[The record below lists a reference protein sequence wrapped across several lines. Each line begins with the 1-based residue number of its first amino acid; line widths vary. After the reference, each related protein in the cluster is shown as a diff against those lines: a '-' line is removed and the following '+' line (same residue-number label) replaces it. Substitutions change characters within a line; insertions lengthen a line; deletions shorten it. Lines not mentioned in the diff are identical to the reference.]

1 MTTHTDV
8 VRINELAAELMTD
21 AKQHRSRRSSRT
33 LVAGSSQ
40 RATVIGMS
48 EGAELSRHESP
59 PAATVQVLAGRVALY
74 TTEREW
80 SLGAGEWLT
89 VPVERH
95 GVRAVEDGAILLT
108 VALR

>member
-1 MTTHTDV
+1 MTTQTDV
-8 VRINELAAELMTD
+8 VQISELAAELMTD

-40 RATVIGMS
+40 RATVIGLAA
-48 EGAELSRHESP
+48 GAELSRHESP
-59 PAATVQVLAGRVALY
+59 PAATVQVLSGSVELY
-74 TTEREW
+74 TTNREW
-80 SLGAGEWLT
+80 SLGPGEWLT

-95 GVRAVEDGAILLT
+95 GLRAVADAAVLLT